1 MTFGFHT
8 VRGKKAAKVI
18 LLAFHE
24 FLSDLLH
31 IYRVYRLGSGVCL
44 GTQKFRILTHKP
56 NIFTKT
62 SFSDFSKMAI
72 FGGVMS
78 KIEFGQNLLYGY
90 DLYYKFGSKKVIHDF
105 P

>member
-1 MTFGFHT
+1 MGY
-8 VRGKKAAKVI
+8 REGKKAGKVI

-24 FLSDLLH
+24 FLFDLLH
-31 IYRVYRLGSGVCL
+31 IYRVFRLGSEVFL

-62 SFSDFSKMAI
+62 SFFDFSKMAI

-78 KIEFGQNLLYGY
+78 KIEFGENWLYGY
-90 DLYYKFGSKKVIHDF
+90 DLYYKFGLFWVIHDF
-105 P
+105 A